1 MRRVLSQAT
10 LTTPHA
16 SALSLFQNSCYHKI
30 DFKINGE
37 YTVHQAV
44 QKLTE
49 FNIGCLA
56 VTNQHNRVVGILSE
70 RDYIH
75 KVSLVGKDARML
87 RIKDVCT
94 HAPNMIVTPHDSVEQ
109 CMKKM
114 LVKDSRHLL
123 VVDEKSNECVGLISM
138 KDVVKELM
146 RNKNEVITRLS
157 DFKTGRGGFFG
168 SE

>member
-10 LTTPHA
+10 RTNV
-16 SALSLFQNSCYHKI
+16 SALSLFQNSCYRKI
-30 DFKINGE
+30 DFKIKEE

-44 QKLTE
+44 QKFTE

-75 KVSLVGKDARML
+75 KVSLAGKDARML
-87 RIKDVCT
+87 KIKEVCT
-94 HAPNMIVTPHDSVEQ
+94 YAPNMMATPHDSIEQ
-109 CMKKM
+109 CMHKM

-146 RNKNEVITRLS
+146 RNKNELITRLS
-157 DFKTGRGGFFG
+157 NFNTGRGGYFG